1 MRHDQRDVI
10 VVGGGISGL
19 TAAWHLK
26 NAGIDVCL
34 LEAAPRVGGAM
45 QTEHRDGFLLEKGPF
60 NVIVRNAAFE
70 RLLEEVSDDL
80 EVITADRA
88 ARARY
93 IYRAGNL
100 HAVPSHPIALL
111 GTQLLTMSAKCRL
124 LAGLCASRRHGAHEE
139 TIDQAATRRFG
150 REVADTFVSA
160 AISGIYA
167 GDIHRLS
174 LKACFPN
181 VWRIDTKTGSP
192 LAYGLASG
200 LARVA
205 RSRRPSPGNGRRT
218 ASKPRRWRGLISI
231 DGGLGEL
238 AAVLGKRLGAD
249 LHTRCRVE
257 TIRAT
262 DRGYALMC
270 TTRAGTGQP
279 YTCRRL
285 LLAGAVQE
293 AARLVAPL
301 SSDAGAILR
310 SIESASM
317 VVLNLGFSR
326 SDVEHPMKGY
336 GFLVPRSEP
345 DFPLMGV
352 LWADSIFP
360 HHAPPDRRL
369 IRVFMGGSRDPEAAS
384 RTDDD
389 LLARALGALRPLLR
403 LSGDPV
409 LIDVCRYRA
418 AIPQYVL
425 GYAEKINSL
434 RSALSEQT
442 DLHLI
447 GNYLQGISINDC
459 IRLATEAANQLIQP
473 AG

>member
-1 MRHDQRDVI
+1 MRHDHRDVI

-26 NAGIDVCL
+26 KTGVDVCL
-34 LEAAPRVGGAM
+34 LEAAPRVGGPM
-45 QTEHRDGFLLEKGPF
+45 RTERRDGFLLEKGPF
-60 NVIVRNAAFE
+60 NVIVRDATFE
-70 RLLEEVSDDL
+70 RLLEELSDDVK
-80 EVITADRA
+80 VITADRA

-93 IYRAGNL
+93 IYRAGDL
-100 HAVPSHPIALL
+100 HAVPDHPIALL

-124 LAGLCASRRHGAHEE
+124 LAGLCASSRPGSHEE

-167 GDIHRLS
+167 GDIDRLS

-181 VWRIDTKTGSP
+181 VWRIDAKTRSP
-192 LAYGLASG
+192 LGYGLATG

-205 RSRRPSPGNGRRT
+205 RSRRAAPENGRG
-218 ASKPRRWRGLISI
+218 AAPKPRRWRGLISI
-231 DGGLGEL
+231 NGGLGEL
-238 AAVLGKRLGAD
+238 AAALGKRLGAD

-262 DRGYALMC
+262 DRGYSLMC
-270 TTRAGTGQP
+270 TTRAGTVRP
-279 YTCRRL
+279 YSCRRL
-285 LLAGAVQE
+285 LLAASAQE

-301 SSDAGAILR
+301 SSDASAILR
-310 SIESASM
+310 SIESASL

-409 LIDVCRYRA
+409 LVDVCRYRA
-418 AIPQYVL
+418 AIPQYVV
-425 GYAEKINSL
+425 GYAEKINGL
-434 RSALSEQT
+434 RSALSAQA

-459 IRLATEAANQLIQP
+459 VRLATEVANRLIQP
-473 AG
+473 VA

>member
-1 MRHDQRDVI
+1 MSHDQRDVI

-26 NAGIDVCL
+26 NAGVDVCL

-45 QTEHRDGFLLEKGPF
+45 QTERRDGFLLEKGPF

-70 RLLEEVSDDL
+70 RLLEEVSDDVK
-80 EVITADRA
+80 VITADRA

-111 GTQLLTMSAKCRL
+111 GTPLLTTSAKCRL
-124 LAGLCASRRHGAHEE
+124 LAGLCASSRHGAHEE

-150 REVADTFVSA
+150 QEVADTLVSA

-167 GDIHRLS
+167 GDTHRLS

-181 VWRIDTKTGSP
+181 LWRIDTKTRSP
-192 LAYGLASG
+192 LAHGLVSA

-205 RSRRPSPGNGRRT
+205 KSRRASSGNGRGA

-231 DGGLGEL
+231 NGGLGEL
-238 AAVLGKRLGAD
+238 ATVLGKRLGAD

-262 DRGYALMC
+262 DRGYALTC
-270 TTRAGTGQP
+270 TTRAGTDQP
-279 YTCRRL
+279 YACRRL
-285 LLAGAVQE
+285 LLAGSVHE

-301 SSDAGAILR
+301 SSKAGSILR
-310 SIESASM
+310 SIECASLI
-317 VVLNLGFSR
+317 VLNLGFNR
-326 SDVEHPMKGY
+326 SDVAHPMKGY

-345 DFPLMGV
+345 DFPLMGM

-360 HHAPPDRRL
+360 HHAPKDRRL

-384 RTDDD
+384 QTDDD
-389 LLARALGALRPLLR
+389 LLARALGALRPLLCI
-403 LSGDPV
+403 SGDPV
-409 LIDVCRYRA
+409 LVDVCRYRA
-418 AIPQYVL
+418 AIPQYVI

-459 IRLATEAANQLIQP
+459 VRLATEVANQLIPP